1 MSIVSNIV
9 GDKTVMNDQTIA
21 NEMLI
26 GAKTSATMYLN
37 AALEC
42 ATPELKS
49 MYSSNLNQILSGHSA
64 ATELAV
70 TRKWYR
76 PYEKPEQQLADA
88 YKQSVSVVELAG
100 SR

>member
-1 MSIVSNIV
+1 MSIVSSIV
-9 GDKTVMNDQTIA
+9 GDKTTLDDQTIA
-21 NEMLI
+21 NEMLL
-26 GAKTSATMYLN
+26 GAKSSATMYLN

-42 ATPELKS
+42 ATPELKA
-49 MYSSNLNQILSGHSA
+49 MYSSNLNQVISGHSA

-88 YKQSVSVVELAG
+88 YKQSVTVVELNG
-100 SR
+100 NR